1 MISGEPLE
9 IRQAKAQ
16 ALREAADAIR
26 STEVMFLD
34 ADGSAIKV
42 NDLLR
47 EMATDHLRPGVSAL
61 RAVVRDL
68 AARDVQMSDSETAE
82 LLWDAGV
89 RVEAADDR

>member
-47 EMATDHLRPGVSAL
+47 EMATDHLRPASPRCVPSCATWPPGMC
-61 RAVVRDL
+61 R
-68 AARDVQMSDSETAE
+68 
-82 LLWDAGV
+82 
-89 RVEAADDR
+89 